1 MFFFFLGVDFWQN
14 FLFYFIFFVQALW
27 FIHRKCFRE
36 LKYCHNLM
44 FHYIFTTQVPQWYI
58 LLKTNEGNPH
68 MTHPRSER
76 MKYYHWVLCS
86 AKSWMCRQ
94 KKYTNIL
101 EIKFINQW
109 NPGFGVTQKWSGKTH
124 YRWIQLCCNV
134 LKTGQHKIQ
143 YRTIILIIVLFDLPL
158 MPGNA
163 PDEVVDGLMRNLLPI
178 LY

>member
-1 MFFFFLGVDFWQN
+1 MSFYYIYYRCHSAFLHFIPSCDTAFICSCYSSWTNCLFINKFKLFFFFLGVDFWQN

-58 LLKTNEGNPH
+58 LLKTNEENPH
-68 MTHPRSER
+68 MTHPRSKR

-101 EIKFINQW
+101 EIKFIN
-109 NPGFGVTQKWSGKTH
+109 
-124 YRWIQLCCNV
+124 
-134 LKTGQHKIQ
+134 
-143 YRTIILIIVLFDLPL
+143 
-158 MPGNA
+158 
-163 PDEVVDGLMRNLLPI
+163 
-178 LY
+178 